1 MGGELGPHHDAKSA
15 AALRDQVLGI
25 YRTPRECKG
34 SEKRHARRCQ
44 ALGRGPHTQGPRRSL
59 RSGHRVRVG
68 GPGHDHPS
76 GLPRPDRATPRRGAA
91 RTGRMDGH
99 GHYGPRDSA
108 CAGAHAAAVRD
119 LHYPCLGALPS
130 ATTRSVVVVSR
141 AVMAL
146 AAHDDWFD
154 RPAWALWLA
163 RGPSSLR
170 SGAFHSWARA
180 CGCGR
185 QGWSL
190 DRCRFRQRYQIS
202 ARRVM
207 VCKLHSCRR
216 DCGACLALVACG
228 NVRFFDDGSR
238 CAALRGG

>member
-91 RTGRMDGH
+91 RTGWMDGH

-119 LHYPCLGALPS
+119 LHYPCHWRIAIRYD
-130 ATTRSVVVVSR
+130 TVSGGG
-141 AVMAL
+141 V
-146 AAHDDWFD
+146 
-154 RPAWALWLA
+154 A
-163 RGPSSLR
+163 RCDGT
-170 SGAFHSWARA
+170 G
-180 CGCGR
+180 
-185 QGWSL
+185 
-190 DRCRFRQRYQIS
+190 S
-202 ARRVM
+202 ARRLVRSAGLGTLAGPRPLLAP
-207 VCKLHSCRR
+207 VRR
-216 DCGACLALVACG
+216 VP
-228 NVRFFDDGSR
+228 
-238 CAALRGG
+238 